1 MNKLKSN
8 EQIFDLKTTRGEKF
22 FSSIFLFFGIFT
34 AIVAISFNPVGLLF
48 SALFIFQASSGFS
61 SVRLFKNIDNEILLG
76 GSVYGI
82 SKKVK
87 VLGKIEDF
95 KEIVIH
101 KKVRVGQHGGGT
113 VYTLFSKKN
122 DSSYTKLYHD
132 GQWVR
137 VKEMTEKLSQSTGLP
152 IVEEG

>member
-1 MNKLKSN
+1 M
-8 EQIFDLKTTRGEKF
+8 
-22 FSSIFLFFGIFT
+22 
-34 AIVAISFNPVGLLF
+34 
-48 SALFIFQASSGFS
+48 
-61 SVRLFKNIDNEILLG
+61 G

-101 KKVRVGQHGGGT
+101 KKVRVGQQGGGT
-113 VYTLFSKKN
+113 IYTLFLKKN
-122 DSSYTKLYHD
+122 DSSYIKLYHD
-132 GQWVR
+132 RQWVR